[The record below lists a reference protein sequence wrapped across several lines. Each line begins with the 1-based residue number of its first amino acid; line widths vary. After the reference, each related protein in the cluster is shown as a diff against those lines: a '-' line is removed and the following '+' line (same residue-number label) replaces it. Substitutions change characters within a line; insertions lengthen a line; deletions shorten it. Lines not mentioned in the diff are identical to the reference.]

1 QSAVVNQ
8 GYIGVAGAN
17 LTYPALALNTAGK
30 GAMAFTI
37 VGPTTYPGAADI
49 VFTNNGPTGSVF
61 TTAAGVGLQDG
72 FSEYKY
78 FSPFA
83 PGPNGEA
90 PPPRPRWG
98 DYGAADEDNGT
109 IWIASEEI

>member
-1 QSAVVNQ
+1 V
-8 GYIGVAGAN
+8 
-17 LTYPALALNTAGK
+17 
-30 GAMAFTI
+30 
-37 VGPTTYPGAADI
+37 
-49 VFTNNGPTGSVF
+49 
-61 TTAAGVGLQDG
+61 TAAGRGLQDG

-78 FSPFA
+78 YSPFA

-109 IWIASEEI
+109 IWIASEEIHNNCSLSVWAATTGHCGPQADRRARSRREP